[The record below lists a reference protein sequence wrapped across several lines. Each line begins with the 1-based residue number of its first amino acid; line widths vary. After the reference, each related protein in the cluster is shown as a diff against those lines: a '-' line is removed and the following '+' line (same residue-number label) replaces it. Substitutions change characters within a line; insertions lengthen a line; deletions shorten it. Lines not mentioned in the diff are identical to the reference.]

1 MRTSSS
7 RGWREDFFHV
17 YDDVIVHDE
26 EGAELPNVEAARLNA
41 IHAAR
46 DIIAEQVRHGH
57 LVLSHWIDVVD
68 DQGEAVMTV
77 TFKDAVDIKP

>member
-1 MRTSSS
+1 MPRY
-7 RGWREDFFHV
+7 FFHI

-41 IHAAR
+41 IRGAR

-57 LVLSHWIDVVD
+57 FVLSHWIDVVD
-68 DQGEAVMTV
+68 EQGEAVLTV
-77 TFKDAVDIKP
+77 TFREAVDIKE